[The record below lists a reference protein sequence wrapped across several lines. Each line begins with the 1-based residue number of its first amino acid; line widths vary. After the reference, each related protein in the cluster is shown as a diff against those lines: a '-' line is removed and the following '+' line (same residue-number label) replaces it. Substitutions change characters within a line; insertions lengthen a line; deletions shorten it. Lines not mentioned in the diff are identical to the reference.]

1 MENNNHIKQSRE
13 EKRNGYFTVAA
24 VVSALLFAIFGLVP
38 ALWVGV
44 ARHKQAPDNDR
55 RMSRM
60 LLVDAA
66 GSLRGALSAMRLC
79 NEPETAESVG
89 KTALVYVVRAETALE
104 CEEDGYES
112 SRDKEEFLNDVYAVL
127 TAPDPMEAAY
137 RAELMYEYSV
147 KFYDHVTNGADFGYN
162 GELAAKP
169 TTLPAPPPEPTEND
183 ISASAYFV
191 KRILD
196 ADSAQHIGGWDG
208 KIEYEVTR
216 DSVSGY
222 ALTDGKRI
230 AEFSFSHDGQTQ
242 NGEVDTDKAVETAL
256 DCAAACGYPN
266 MEAYNIEVNGNAAI
280 VMLCKNIDGAKCSGE
295 CATVTV
301 VNGAAQS
308 FRSGD
313 CDCDHDVPS
322 VKVEESKARS
332 AAPKA
337 SGEGVLV
344 TYNDGK
350 RDRVC
355 YEYRYELDDG
365 VHYVYVC
372 AENGKQAKVK

>member
-1 MENNNHIKQSRE
+1 MENDKNIDRTTE
-13 EKRNGYFTVAA
+13 EKRNGCVTVAA

-44 ARHKQAPDNDR
+44 SRQKQAPETDR

-66 GSLRGALSAMRLC
+66 GSLRGALSSMRLC
-79 NEPETAESVG
+79 NEPETAASVG

-104 CEEDGYES
+104 CEDDGYES
-112 SRDKEEFLNDVYAVL
+112 SRDKEAFLNDVYAVL

-147 KFYDHVTNGADFGYN
+147 KFYEHVANGAEFGYN
-162 GELAAKP
+162 GELTAKP
-169 TTLPAPPPEPTEND
+169 TTLPAPAPEPTEDD
-183 ISASAYFV
+183 ISAAAERV
-191 KRILD
+191 KSVLD
-196 ADSAQHIGGWDG
+196 ADNAEHIGGWDG
-208 KIEYEVTR
+208 KLEFEVTR
-216 DSVSGY
+216 GETNGY
-222 ALTDGKRI
+222 AVTEGKRI
-230 AEFSFSHDGQTQ
+230 AEFSFA
-242 NGEVDTDKAVETAL
+242 NGGAQSADVDADKAVEIAL
-256 DCAAACGYPN
+256 DCAAVCGYPD
-266 MEAYNIEVNGNAAI
+266 MEAYNVETNEGVAT

-301 VNGAAQS
+301 SNGAAQS

-344 TYNDGK
+344 TYNDGT